1 MASMASMASMAT
13 VAISSMARSFPKAG
27 RRLQSLSLSLPI
39 CGQGIVL
46 IQDPAQQWQGRV
58 KVSEPNNDFDLG
70 LLLFRDLISI

>member
-1 MASMASMASMAT
+1 MASMASMAT

-27 RRLQSLSLSLPI
+27 RRLQRLSLSLPI